1 MITKSVFTS
10 ESVTEGHP
18 DKICDQISDSILDE
32 ILKNDLDARVAVE
45 CAVTAG
51 LVLVMGEVTTKYQAD
66 YEKIVRDTIRDIG
79 YSNPVLG
86 FDANSC
92 YVLSKIQK
100 QSEDI
105 ALGVNSSKEYKTGN
119 GRDKTYLLGA
129 GDQGMM
135 FGYACDETPE
145 LIPAPIAYAH
155 KVTKQLARA
164 RKTGELKWLRP
175 DGKSQ
180 VTVQYDDAGKVERI
194 ATIVVSA
201 QHDPDVGM
209 HELHEGIMDCVIKP
223 AIGQWLIDGDTNILI
238 NPTGRFVSG
247 GPAADSGLTGRKII
261 VDTYGGFGG
270 HGGGCFSGKDPTK
283 VDRTGAYMAR
293 YVAKNVVA
301 SGLARRCQIQIAYAI
316 GVATPV
322 SIVVDSFGTG
332 RVPDYKITQLVS
344 QIFDFR
350 PSNIIQLL
358 DLRRPI
364 YRDLASY
371 GHFGRTDLDVGWELT
386 NYSKELASEI

>member
-1 MITKSVFTS
+1 MMKKRLFTS
-10 ESVTEGHP
+10 ESVVEGHP
-18 DKICDQISDSILDE
+18 DKMCDQISDSILDE
-32 ILKNDLDARVAVE
+32 ILKSDLDARVAIE

-51 LVLVMGEVTTKYQAD
+51 LVLVMGEVTTKCHPN
-66 YEKIVRDTIRDIG
+66 YENIARDTIRDIG
-79 YSNPVLG
+79 YSNPALG
-86 FDANSC
+86 FDADSC

-105 ALGVNSSKEYKTGN
+105 ASGVNSSKEFKMGK
-119 GRDKTYLLGA
+119 GQDQTYSLGA

-145 LIPAPIAYAH
+145 LMPAPIAYAH

-180 VTVQYDDAGKVERI
+180 ITVQYDDVGNVERI

-201 QHDPDVGM
+201 QHDPDVST
-209 HELHEGIMDCVIKP
+209 HELHEGIMNCVIKP
-223 AIGQWLIDGDTNILI
+223 AIGQGLIDSDTNILI

-344 QIFDFR
+344 RIFDFR
-350 PSNIIQLL
+350 PSKIIQLL
-358 DLRRPI
+358 DLRRPV

-371 GHFGRTDLDVGWELT
+371 GHFGRTDLDVSWELT
-386 NYSKELASEI
+386 NYAEVLATEI